1 MKFKDKE
8 EALRRLEAE
17 LLQEEETPEE
27 EYDEEAYD
35 EEYDKDEAYEEE
47 YDEEEYDEEEYD
59 EEDSEEDWEEEAP
72 RRLPGWMA
80 GRVKVYNTDALEADL
95 DEYSQKVYRSRSRGR
110 WVAAVALILLAA
122 LLLVLA
128 FFAARNG
135 RL

>member
-27 EYDEEAYD
+27 EYDEEVYD
-35 EEYDKDEAYEEE
+35 EEYDEDEAY
-47 YDEEEYDEEEYD
+47 EEEYD

-72 RRLPGWMA
+72 RQLPGWMA

-128 FFAARNG
+128 FFVARNG
-135 RL
+135 GL

>member
-35 EEYDKDEAYEEE
+35 EEYDEE
-47 YDEEEYDEEEYD
+47 YDEDEAYEEEYD

-72 RRLPGWMA
+72 RQLPHWMA

-128 FFAARNG
+128 FFVARNG

>member
-35 EEYDKDEAYEEE
+35 EEYDEE
-47 YDEEEYDEEEYD
+47 YDEDEAYEEEYD
-59 EEDSEEDWEEEAP
+59 EEDSEEDWEEESP
-72 RRLPGWMA
+72 RQLPGWMA
-80 GRVKVYNTDALEADL
+80 GRVKAYNTDALEADL

-110 WVAAVALILLAA
+110 WVAAIALILLAA

-128 FFAARNG
+128 FFVARNG
-135 RL
+135 GL

>member
-35 EEYDKDEAYEEE
+35 EEYDEDEAY
-47 YDEEEYDEEEYD
+47 EEEYDEEEYD

-122 LLLVLA
+122 LLLVRA
-128 FFAARNG
+128 FFVARNG
-135 RL
+135 GL

>member
-35 EEYDKDEAYEEE
+35 EEYDEDEAY
-47 YDEEEYDEEEYD
+47 EEEYD

>member
-27 EYDEEAYD
+27 EYDEEVYD
-35 EEYDKDEAYEEE
+35 EEYDEDEAYEEE
-47 YDEEEYDEEEYD
+47 YDEADG
-59 EEDSEEDWEEEAP
+59 EEDWEEEAP
-72 RRLPGWMA
+72 RQLPGWMA
-80 GRVKVYNTDALEADL
+80 SRVKVYNTDALEADL

-128 FFAARNG
+128 FFVARNG
-135 RL
+135 GL

>member
-35 EEYDKDEAYEEE
+35 EEYD
-47 YDEEEYDEEEYD
+47 
-59 EEDSEEDWEEEAP
+59 EEDSEEDWEEESP
-72 RRLPGWMA
+72 RQLPGWMA

-128 FFAARNG
+128 FFVARNG

>member
-35 EEYDKDEAYEEE
+35 EEYDEDEAY
-47 YDEEEYDEEEYD
+47 EEEYD
-59 EEDSEEDWEEEAP
+59 EEDSEEDWEEESP
-72 RRLPGWMA
+72 RQLPGWMA

-128 FFAARNG
+128 FFVARNG
-135 RL
+135 GL

>member
-27 EYDEEAYD
+27 EYDEEVYD
-35 EEYDKDEAYEEE
+35 EEYDEDEAYEEE
-47 YDEEEYDEEEYD
+47 YDEA
-59 EEDSEEDWEEEAP
+59 DSEEDWEEEAP
-72 RRLPGWMA
+72 RQLPGWMA

-128 FFAARNG
+128 FFVARNG
-135 RL
+135 GL

>member
-27 EYDEEAYD
+27 EYDEEVYD
-35 EEYDKDEAYEEE
+35 EEYDEDEAY
-47 YDEEEYDEEEYD
+47 EEEYD
-59 EEDSEEDWEEEAP
+59 EEDSEEDWEEESP
-72 RRLPGWMA
+72 RQLPGWMA

-128 FFAARNG
+128 FFVARNG
-135 RL
+135 GV

>member
-17 LLQEEETPEE
+17 LLQEEEIPEE
-27 EYDEEAYD
+27 EYDED
-35 EEYDKDEAYEEE
+35 EEYEDEE
-47 YDEEEYDEEEYD
+47 YEDEEYD
-59 EEDSEEDWEEEAP
+59 EEDSEEDWEEESP
-72 RRLPGWMA
+72 RQLPGWMA

-128 FFAARNG
+128 FFVARNG
-135 RL
+135 GL

>member
-35 EEYDKDEAYEEE
+35 EEYDEDEAY
-47 YDEEEYDEEEYD
+47 EEEYD

-72 RRLPGWMA
+72 RQLPGWMA

-128 FFAARNG
+128 FFVARNG

>member
-27 EYDEEAYD
+27 EYDEEVYD
-35 EEYDKDEAYEEE
+35 EEYDEDEAY
-47 YDEEEYDEEEYD
+47 EEEYD
-59 EEDSEEDWEEEAP
+59 EEDSEEDWEEESP
-72 RRLPGWMA
+72 RQLPGWMA

-128 FFAARNG
+128 FFVARNG

>member
-27 EYDEEAYD
+27 EYDEEVYD
-35 EEYDKDEAYEEE
+35 EEYDEDEAY
-47 YDEEEYDEEEYD
+47 DEEYD
-59 EEDSEEDWEEEAP
+59 EEDSEEDWEEESP
-72 RRLPGWMA
+72 RQLPGWMA

-128 FFAARNG
+128 FFVARNG
-135 RL
+135 GL

>member
-35 EEYDKDEAYEEE
+35 EEYDEDEAY
-47 YDEEEYDEEEYD
+47 EEEYDEEEYD

-72 RRLPGWMA
+72 RQLPGWMA

>member
-27 EYDEEAYD
+27 EYDEEVYD
-35 EEYDKDEAYEEE
+35 EEYDEDEAY
-47 YDEEEYDEEEYD
+47 EEEYD
-59 EEDSEEDWEEEAP
+59 EEDSEEDWEEESP
-72 RRLPGWMA
+72 RQLPGWMA
-80 GRVKVYNTDALEADL
+80 GRVKVYNTDVLEADL

-110 WVAAVALILLAA
+110 WVAAIALILLAA

-128 FFAARNG
+128 FFVARNG
-135 RL
+135 GL

>member
-27 EYDEEAYD
+27 EYDEEVYD
-35 EEYDKDEAYEEE
+35 EEYDEDEAYEEE
-47 YDEEEYDEEEYD
+47 YDEA
-59 EEDSEEDWEEEAP
+59 DSEEDWEEEAP
-72 RRLPGWMA
+72 RQLPGWMA

-110 WVAAVALILLAA
+110 WVAAIALILLAA

-128 FFAARNG
+128 FFVARNG
-135 RL
+135 GL

>member
-27 EYDEEAYD
+27 EYDEEYD
-35 EEYDKDEAYEEE
+35 EDEAY
-47 YDEEEYDEEEYD
+47 EEEYD
-59 EEDSEEDWEEEAP
+59 EEDSEEDWEEEST
-72 RRLPGWMA
+72 RQLPGWMA

-128 FFAARNG
+128 FFVARNG

>member
-35 EEYDKDEAYEEE
+35 EEYDEDEAY
-47 YDEEEYDEEEYD
+47 EEEYD

-72 RRLPGWMA
+72 RQLPAWMA

-128 FFAARNG
+128 FFVARNG

>member
-17 LLQEEETPEE
+17 LLQEEETPEV

-35 EEYDKDEAYEEE
+35 EEYDEDEAY
-47 YDEEEYDEEEYD
+47 EEEYDEEEYD
-59 EEDSEEDWEEEAP
+59 EEDSEEDWVVEAP
-72 RRLPGWMA
+72 RRLPGGLA